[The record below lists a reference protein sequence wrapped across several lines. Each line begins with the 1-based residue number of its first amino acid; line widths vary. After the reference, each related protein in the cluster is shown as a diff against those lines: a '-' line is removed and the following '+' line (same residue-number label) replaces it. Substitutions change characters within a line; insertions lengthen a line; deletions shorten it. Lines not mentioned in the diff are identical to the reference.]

1 MLVHK
6 REGEEV
12 KNEFVTEQSQVL
24 GGRITMFRKKG
35 GVINHMTLTRASSI
49 PQPHPNRVQAEVLV
63 GAGNTQYP

>member
-24 GGRITMFRKKG
+24 GGRITIIRKKG
-35 GVINHMTLTRASSI
+35 VSSI
-49 PQPHPNRVQAEVLV
+49 
-63 GAGNTQYP
+63 T

>member
-24 GGRITMFRKKG
+24 VGRITIIRKKG
-35 GVINHMTLTRASSI
+35 VSSI
-49 PQPHPNRVQAEVLV
+49 
-63 GAGNTQYP
+63 T